1 MDTPADSLEALTP
14 HPRLYLGEATPQ
26 RLRGPFRL
34 PVLRAAADDV
44 GRHADVYLAGPAF
57 EWVRNTH
64 NAHLLRARHM
74 QGRVVTLLVQWA
86 RTGATCYRDAAR
98 EHLLE
103 MGRWEH
109 WSWIAW
115 RQNQTAPDAI
125 FDLSYGENS
134 ATLAIGY
141 DWLHDSLDTA
151 ERQAILAVMRRPVA
165 AFLKHT
171 APETRAWWYGR
182 PDSNWNT
189 VCAGGAGM
197 LALAA
202 YDDLPEAA
210 LILERARASVDPFV
224 GEIRA
229 VNGGWPEGIGYW
241 NYGMRYFYMFALSLE
256 RATGTRLPWLEGRAV
271 REALA
276 FPTLLTPHPGCPC
289 SFGDV
294 NQWSPL
300 PFHLAAARRLRQP
313 SVMAEL
319 ARHLRPPD
327 PDAPLSWPNS
337 AELLCL
343 HDGARSPAP
352 APTAPFL
359 HLYKGLDWAILAD
372 RMPSP
377 RLYASVRGGTTEVP
391 HGHVDLT
398 SFHAVVGD
406 EAMITNLGPRM
417 YLDTTF
423 SARRW
428 ELFEMIPMSKNVL
441 LIDGCGIARPSSVAT
456 RALHTPWGPAVR
468 LDAAKALSPGRRDD
482 DGVRRCFRIV
492 LLMPDVGLLIL
503 DTVERPHAS
512 LFEQRFFTPA
522 QAKVVGGGFALK
534 GTRQSA
540 ALACACSEA
549 AGLHTAA
556 APLTQPAGEP
566 PTLLRQITSLLHDEV
581 TLAALLTPG
590 PRPLPLALS
599 RGPRGAIEVAIGG
612 DKPQHLRFS
621 RDLLPRG

>member
-1 MDTPADSLEALTP
+1 MNTIAGSPESLAP
-14 HPRLYLGEATPQ
+14 HPRLYLGEAAGR
-26 RLRGPFRL
+26 RLRGSFRL
-34 PVLRAAADDV
+34 PVLRAAAEDV
-44 GRHADVYLAGPAF
+44 ARHAEACLAGPEF

-74 QGRVVTLLVQWA
+74 QGRVVTLLVQWS
-86 RTGATCYRDAAR
+86 RTGAARYRDAAR
-98 EHLLE
+98 DHLLE
-103 MGRWEH
+103 MGRWEY

-115 RQNQTAPDAI
+115 RQNQSAPDAI

-141 DWLHDSLDTA
+141 DWLHDSLDAA
-151 ERQAILAVMRRPVA
+151 EREAILAVMRRPVA
-165 AFLKHT
+165 AFLRHT
-171 APETRAWWYGR
+171 APEARAWWYGR

-202 YDDLPEAA
+202 YDDLREAA
-210 LILERARASVDPFV
+210 LILERARASIDPFV

-229 VNGGWPEGIGYW
+229 AHGGWPEGIGYW

-256 RATGTRLPWLEGRAV
+256 RATGARLPWFEGRAI
-271 REALA
+271 RDSLA

-313 SVMAEL
+313 AVLAEL
-319 ARHLRPPD
+319 TRHLRPPD
-327 PDAPLSWPNS
+327 SDAPLSWPNS

-343 HDGARSPAP
+343 HDGAPSAAP
-352 APTAPFL
+352 TATAPFL

-391 HGHVDLT
+391 HGHLDLT

-406 EAMITNLGPRM
+406 EAMITNLGPRL

-441 LIDGCGIARPSSVAT
+441 LVDGCGIGRPSAVAT
-456 RALHTPWGPAVR
+456 RALRTPWGPAVR
-468 LDAAKALSPGRRDD
+468 LDAAEALSPGRRDN
-482 DGVRRCFRIV
+482 DGVRRYVRLV
-492 LLMPDVGLLIL
+492 LLLPDTGLLIL

-522 QAKVVGGGFALK
+522 RVTIAEGAFVLQGA
-534 GTRQSA
+534 RQSA
-540 ALACACSEA
+540 ALACACSEDA
-549 AGLHTAA
+549 ALHTAA

-566 PTLLRQITSLLHDEV
+566 PTLLRQITRLLHDEV
-581 TLAALLTPG
+581 VLAALLTPG
-590 PRPLPLALS
+590 PDPLPLALS
-599 RGPRGAIEVAIGG
+599 RGPRGAIEIAIGEG
-612 DKPQHLRFS
+612 SPRRLQFS
-621 RDLLPRG
+621 RDLRPRV